1 MSQINIE
8 GKPLKADYLAE
19 NPLSFLYG
27 EPTVTAQIR
36 AEAADFVVVEEL
48 NFEPSG
54 AGEHILLQIEK
65 TGQNT
70 QYIARELAKFT
81 GLRVRDISY
90 AGLKDRHAITRQWF
104 CFKWPIKQE
113 LPWQTWQLTGS
124 KILQVLRHYRKLRLG
139 ALKSNHFTLKL
150 TAVSDVPALLQRIP
164 LLQAGVPNYYGEQRF
179 GIAGGNLALAER
191 LFGGESIA
199 DRQIRGLALSASRSF
214 LFNQVVSQRIMRQQ
228 YHHLLAGD
236 VVQLDGSG
244 SIFKVA
250 EPDATLQHRLATA
263 DVHITAPLAG
273 DGNAMVMAE
282 AAAFEDAVLTP
293 WQHWVAGLVNLR
305 VQAGRRSI
313 RVVPQA
319 LQAHVAGQDVILQFA
334 LPAGCFATSVLRE
347 LVNYRNG
354 ANNITHMEC

>member
-1 MSQINIE
+1 MSTENHAITSE
-8 GKPLKADYLAE
+8 FLTK

-36 AEAADFVVVEEL
+36 AQAADFIVVEEL
-48 NFEPSG
+48 NFQPSG

-65 TGQNT
+65 IGQNT
-70 QYIARELAKFT
+70 QYIARELAKLT

-90 AGLKDRHAITRQWF
+90 AGLKDRHAVTRQWF

-113 LPWQTWQLTGS
+113 LPWESWQLTGS
-124 KILQVLRHYRKLRLG
+124 RILQVVRHYRKLRLG

-150 TAVSDVPALLQRIP
+150 TAVSDVTALLQRLP
-164 LLQAGVPNYYGEQRF
+164 LLEAGVPNYYGEQRF

-191 LFGGESIA
+191 LFSGESIP

-214 LFNQVVSQRIMRQQ
+214 LFNQVVSQRIMQQ
-228 YHHLLAGD
+228 RYSHLLAGD
-236 VVQLDGSG
+236 VVQLNGSG

-250 EPDATLQHRLATA
+250 IPDATLQQRLATA
-263 DVHITAPLAG
+263 DVHLTAPLAG
-273 DGNAMVMAE
+273 DGNVMVTAE
-282 AAAFEDAVLTP
+282 AAAFEDKVLAP
-293 WQHWVAGLVNLR
+293 WQHWIDGLVSLR

-313 RVVPQA
+313 RVIPQV
-319 LQAHVAGQDVILQFA
+319 LQAQVVGQDVILQFA

-347 LVNYRNG
+347 LVNYRNC
-354 ANNITHMEC
+354 ANNITQMEC